1 MDVLISIKPCFVE
14 KILDLSK
21 RYEYRKRLF
30 SQEIDRVYIYASAPI
45 KKIVGYFPYNE
56 VVSGDLN
63 EMWKITADYSGI
75 SREYFDKY
83 FDNKEIAYAL
93 SIRGLK
99 IFEHGVNPNDIFE
112 RFVPPQSF
120 FYIREG
126 IAYEK
131 LRNLKLAN

>member
-1 MDVLISIKPCFVE
+1 MGAVQLHKPCFVE
-14 KILDLSK
+14 KIYDLSK
-21 RYEYRKRLF
+21 KYEYRKRLF

-56 VVSGDLN
+56 IVSGDLN
-63 EMWKITADYSGI
+63 EVWKITADYSGI
-75 SREYFDKY
+75 SRKQYDKY
-83 FDNKEIAYAL
+83 FNNKEIAYAI

-99 IFEHGVNPNDIFE
+99 RFEYEVNPNDIFE

-126 IAYEK
+126 VAYEK
-131 LRNLKLAN
+131 LRNLV